1 VFAALAGT
9 MLLLDPEGR
18 RQVKGLLINKFR
30 GDPVLLGDA
39 VERLRELTFGTPCL
53 GVDVLR
59 HRRR

>member
-1 VFAALAGT
+1 